1 MQIPRWLDDIEQF
14 QSRSVLISWT
24 YEHHKPLSGFL
35 EIPTKPER
43 LLRKERAAFKS
54 IYTYYQAHTKVVPNV
69 H

>member
-1 MQIPRWLDDIEQF
+1 MTARVISIMQIPRWLDDIEQF

-43 LLRKERAAFKS
+43 LLGNASTVFRS
-54 IYTYYQAHTKVVPNV
+54 IYLYYQ
-69 H
+69 